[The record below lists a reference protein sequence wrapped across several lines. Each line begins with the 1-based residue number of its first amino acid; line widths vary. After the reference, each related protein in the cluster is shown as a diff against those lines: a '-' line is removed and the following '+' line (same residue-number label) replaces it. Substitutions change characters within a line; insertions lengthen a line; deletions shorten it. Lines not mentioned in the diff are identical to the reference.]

1 MTDPIPSSAASDQPV
16 AAPTTTLCSIHNLRY
31 DPRISSGCVL
41 CRREIETAT
50 ATSSSDFRNLLK
62 PVTLALLVS
71 IALGAF
77 LVMRKEKHGPLHHT
91 PAAMVSGTRSTHA
104 ACYSECAQG
113 HSLCDK
119 QCSTKPGDAVCG
131 DYCLSGAHSC
141 FTDCAGRHIK
151 ADPPWSYYYG
161 TETMPAWSAVLESSL
176 GLHTRLLACSAAP
189 PVTALVFVR
198 VRGHDGTPASVTLS
212 KRGLSD
218 EAHACAVGVFYGT
231 HFTPSSE
238 GDYAFLARFDARFD
252 GIRMLIAA
260 AESEINALERLVT
273 DDTGEDLKSRLFD
286 AKLQLEKQNEARPP
300 SVATELKEARGT
312 LARLKRELTHLRSG
326 HTRRVTESDPSARRY
341 TEAERLRREQE
352 SAHRS
357 EDAQRKREREIR
369 EETDRY
375 RRLNR
380 EYREQEERA
389 KYQRMWEDRWSE

>member
-1 MTDPIPSSAASDQPV
+1 MTDPIPSSAASDQSTAVP
-16 AAPTTTLCSIHNLRY
+16 PTTTLCSIHNLRY

-50 ATSSSDFRNLLK
+50 TTSSDFRNVLK
-62 PVTLALLVS
+62 PVAIALLVS

-104 ACYSECAQG
+104 ACYSDCAEA

-119 QCSTKPGDAVCG
+119 QCSTKPGDTVCG
-131 DYCLSGAHSC
+131 DYCLSGAHAC

-198 VRGHDGTPASVTLS
+198 VRGQDGTPATVTLS
-212 KRGLSD
+212 KQGLTD
-218 EAHACAVGVFYGT
+218 EAHACTVGVFYGT
-231 HFTPSSE
+231 HFAPSSE

-260 AESEINALERLVT
+260 SESEINSLSRLVT
-273 DDTGEDLKSRLFD
+273 DDTGDVVKSRLFD
-286 AKLQLEKQNEARPP
+286 AKLQLEKQNKAP
-300 SVATELKEARGT
+300 SASVTMELKEARGT
-312 LARLKRELTHLRSG
+312 LARLRRELSNLRSG
-326 HTRRVTESDPSARRY
+326 HTRRVAESGESARRY
-341 TEAERLRREQE
+341 AEAERQRREQE
-352 SAHRS
+352 SANRG
-357 EDAQRKREREIR
+357 EDAQRKRERETR
-369 EETDRY
+369 EETERY

>member
-1 MTDPIPSSAASDQPV
+1 MADPIPSSAPSEQPA

-50 ATSSSDFRNLLK
+50 ATSSDFRSVLK
-62 PVTLALLVS
+62 PVAVALLVS
-71 IALGAF
+71 IALGAL
-77 LVMRKEKHGPLHHT
+77 LVMRKEKHGSLHHT

-119 QCSTKPGDAVCG
+119 QCSTKPGDALCG
-131 DYCLSGAHSC
+131 DYCLSGAHAC
-141 FTDCAGRHIK
+141 FTECAGRHIK

-231 HFTPSSE
+231 HFAPSSE

-252 GIRMLIAA
+252 GLRMLIAA
-260 AESEINALERLVT
+260 AESEINALSRLVT

-286 AKLQLEKQNEARPP
+286 AKLRFEKQNAAAPA
-300 SVATELKEARGT
+300 SAAAELKEARGT
-312 LARLKRELTHLRSG
+312 LARLKRELSSVSSG
-326 HTRRVTESDPSARRY
+326 QTRRVVEGQQSAQRY
-341 TEAERLRREQE
+341 AEAERRRRDQE
-352 SAHRS
+352 NADRS
-357 EDAQRKREREIR
+357 EDAQRKRERATR
-369 EETDRY
+369 EETESY

-389 KYQRMWEDRWSE
+389 KYRRMWEDRWDE